1 MRIPKPY
8 WRKQA
13 RTWYVQLGKKQ
24 IRLGRDEKEAFEKY
38 HQIMADR
45 GTAAV
50 HYEKVVPLLD
60 DYLQW
65 VQENRAPSTYEK
77 AVRHLQPFAELIGPN
92 LTIASLT
99 PHLLL
104 NWAEK
109 EKTWNSTT
117 KNDAISMV
125 QRALNWGVKRGHIPR
140 SPIAKIDGKPRRL
153 RREVFLTE
161 AEFKDLRKV
170 VNDCFGDILDFMW
183 FTGCRPTEARNLEVQ
198 HIDIKNKM
206 VVFPTSEAKGK
217 RNERVIFLPPQAVKI
232 LKRQLK
238 LYKSGFVFRN
248 THGNQWKRNALSCRF
263 KRLREKL
270 GKQLC
275 AYALRHSYA
284 TEGLKRGVDSLTL
297 AQIMGHSDTT
307 MLSRHYAH
315 LARNPVYLSEQACR
329 VRD

>member
-13 RTWYVQLGKKQ
+13 RTWYLQLGKKQ
-24 IRLGRDEKEAFEKY
+24 ILLGRNKKEAFEKY
-38 HQIMADR
+38 HEIMADR

-50 HYEKVVPLLD
+50 HYQKVVPLLD
-60 DYLQW
+60 DYLEW
-65 VQENRAPSTYEK
+65 VKQNREPLTFEK
-77 AVRHLQPFAELIGPN
+77 AVRHLQPFAEYIGPS
-92 LTIASLT
+92 LTISGLT
-99 PHLLL
+99 AHLVLS
-104 NWAEK
+104 WAEK
-109 EKTWNSTT
+109 QKTWNSTT
-117 KNDAISMV
+117 QNDAISMV

-161 AEFKDLRKV
+161 DEFKQLRAAV
-170 VNDCFGDILDFMW
+170 TDCFADILDFMW
-183 FTGCRPTEARNLEVQ
+183 FTGCRPTEARNLKVEHV
-198 HIDIKNKM
+198 DLKNNM
-206 VVFPTSEAKGK
+206 AIFPSSEAKGK
-217 RNERVIFLPPQAVKI
+217 RHERVIFLPPQAAEV
-232 LKRQLK
+232 LKRQLET
-238 LYKSGFVFRN
+238 YQSGFVFRN
-248 THGNQWKRNALSCRF
+248 THGNQWRRNALSCRF
-263 KRLREKL
+263 KRLREKI

-275 AYALRHSYA
+275 AYAMRHSYA

-315 LARNPVYLSEQACR
+315 LARNPTYLAEQAKR